1 MSNFVNGI
9 RMGQGMLRFLSA
21 VLLVLACGPVSAQSQ
36 DHRVRNIVL
45 VHGAWADGSGW
56 KDVYDILV
64 KDGFH
69 VSIVQ
74 EPETSFKEDV
84 AATKRVLAQQD
95 GPCIL
100 VAHSYGGAV
109 ITEAGTDPSV
119 AGLVYVAAHMPDA
132 GENEADDGKRFPS
145 DLSKSTAIKKTAD
158 GFTYLD
164 PAQFHEYFAA
174 DLSAEQAAFMA
185 QSQVLNAADNFKA
198 VITTAAWRKKPS
210 WMLVAGADRTINPD
224 LERWYATRA
233 GSHKAEVSGA
243 SHSVYVSRPK
253 EVAALIKEAASQA
266 RERSVKKIGRRAI
279 GKQSVNLMGG
289 LQNID
294 RSIIC
299 GTTATIGRRDEGE
312 PDAGPLPFPQ
322 ESLRS
327 GGRHDA
333 SQKEK

>member
-1 MSNFVNGI
+1 MSKPWFIIGI
-9 RMGQGMLRFLSA
+9 FGIS
-21 VLLVLACGPVSAQSQ
+21 LLGCFKVAAQKEGSP
-36 DHRVRNIVL
+36 VRNIVL

-56 KDVYDILV
+56 KGVYDILA
-64 KDGFH
+64 KDGYK

-84 AATKRVLAQQD
+84 AATKRILALQD

-145 DLSKSTAIKKTAD
+145 DLSKSGAIKKTAD

-185 QSQVLNAADNFKA
+185 RSQVLNAAENFKA
-198 VITTAAWRKKPS
+198 VITAAAWRNKPT
-210 WMLVAGADRTINPD
+210 WMLVAAADRTINPE
-224 LERWYATRA
+224 LERWYAARA
-233 GSHKAEVSGA
+233 NSHKVEVPGA
-243 SHSVYVSRPK
+243 SHAVYVSRPK
-253 EVAALIKEAASQA
+253 EVAALIEEAASHVQ
-266 RERSVKKIGRRAI
+266 
-279 GKQSVNLMGG
+279 
-289 LQNID
+289 
-294 RSIIC
+294 
-299 GTTATIGRRDEGE
+299 
-312 PDAGPLPFPQ
+312 
-322 ESLRS
+322 
-327 GGRHDA
+327 
-333 SQKEK
+333 

>member
-1 MSNFVNGI
+1 MLVATGMSQFLCVLLLLFTC
-9 RMGQGMLRFLSA
+9 RSLSA
-21 VLLVLACGPVSAQSQ
+21 QNEP
-36 DHRVRNIVL
+36 HRIRNIVL

-56 KDVYDILV
+56 KGVYDILV
-64 KDGFH
+64 KDGYH

-84 AATKRVLAQQD
+84 AATKRILAQQD

-109 ITEAGTDPSV
+109 ITEAGTNPSV

-185 QSQVLNAADNFKA
+185 RSQVLNLADNFRA
-198 VITTAAWRKKPS
+198 VITTPAWRSKPS
-210 WMLVAGADRTINPD
+210 WMLVATKDRTINPD
-224 LERWYATRA
+224 LERWYAQRA
-233 GSHKAEVSGA
+233 KSHKVEVAGA

-253 EVAALIKEAASQA
+253 EVAAVIEQAASYT
-266 RERSVKKIGRRAI
+266 R
-279 GKQSVNLMGG
+279 
-289 LQNID
+289 
-294 RSIIC
+294 
-299 GTTATIGRRDEGE
+299 
-312 PDAGPLPFPQ
+312 
-322 ESLRS
+322 
-327 GGRHDA
+327 
-333 SQKEK
+333 